1 MKIGQLD
8 NKAALAALATERK
21 AVTTPG
27 AGPEASAKVQLSP
40 SASLLSTAAGETSFD
55 QAKVDRIAQAIRE
68 GRFTVD
74 AEAIADRLI
83 ANAEELLGRASN

>member
-8 NKAALAALATERK
+8 NKAALAPLATERK
-21 AVTTPG
+21 TVTTPG
-27 AGPEASAKVQLSP
+27 SGPEASAKVQLSP

-55 QAKVDRIAQAIRE
+55 QAKVDRITQAIRE

-83 ANAEELLGRASN
+83 ANAEELLGRTSN